1 MSNNSSSEPSQ
12 QDMNELENLYKSSQF
27 NTLENKVEEL
37 LKKHSK
43 NVNLYNIL
51 GVSLQVQG
59 KLKESLKKKY
69 EILLVIQI
77 KLLYIRIVYRYII
90 VVIY

>member
-1 MSNNSSSEPSQ
+1 MSNNSSSGLSP
-12 QDMNELENLYKSSQF
+12 QDMNELENLYKSSEF

-43 NVNLYNIL
+43 NVNLHNIL

-59 KLKESLKKKY
+59 KLKEALKIFEK
-69 EILLVIQI
+69 II
-77 KLLYIRIVYRYII
+77 KLQPNFYLAHYNM
-90 VVIY
+90 